1 MKKIFSFFI
10 FYFFLKALSFSN
22 PLNLVSEQVLENGLT
37 TFILPDNSN
46 ALVTIEFCVKAGF
59 SSQTQQTNGFFK
71 LYTNLIETSA
81 NIINFSSVHC
91 GADSTRFVLEFPPSM
106 LYDVMDELSHLIL
119 SGQF

>member
-46 ALVTIEFCVKAGF
+46 ALVIIEFCVKAVF
-59 SSQTQQTNGFFK
+59 SSQTQQTN
-71 LYTNLIETSA
+71 
-81 NIINFSSVHC
+81 
-91 GADSTRFVLEFPPSM
+91 
-106 LYDVMDELSHLIL
+106 
-119 SGQF
+119 